1 MKDYPGLSGW
11 IVNACNQMHHFKR
24 EAEGNLVQTQKI
36 RQQGVKISGHL
47 LLPKT
52 SKKTFGQNT
61 NIEPRSNYI
70 NIIIFFVL

>member
-24 EAEGNLVQTQKI
+24 EAEGDLVQTQKI
-36 RQQGVKISGHL
+36 RQQGVRISGHL

-61 NIEPRSNYI
+61 LNLVQITWTLLF
-70 NIIIFFVL
+70 FFVL